1 MDATVY
7 VAVIS
12 GLAAVVSA
20 VYTARSAGRTTQK
33 KTEAEERAAA
43 QRAEAEDRAALRQIE
58 AAAYERARE
67 GYEDILTQLRTE
79 VDRQA
84 RQINALQRQVSQ
96 MTRQIRDAGLVPVIS
111 SEEEGS

>member
-20 VYTARSAGRTTQK
+20 AYTARSAGRSSQK
-33 KTEAEERAAA
+33 KTESEAQAAKERAESEERAAV
-43 QRAEAEDRAALRQIE
+43 RQIE

-67 GYEDILTQLRTE
+67 SYDGILGQLRTE
-79 VDRQA
+79 SDRQA
-84 RQINALQRQVSQ
+84 RQINALQRQVARL
-96 MTRQIRDAGLVPVIS
+96 TRQVRDAGLVPVTS
-111 SEEEGS
+111 SEEEM